1 MIVSANHHRW
11 LIAALAAIVFGSALG
26 QRLPWHID
34 EVRFVGVALEML
46 QNNTWWVPHR
56 AGEIY
61 ADKPPIFFWVMAAA
75 IKLIGSVRWAFP
87 VPAMLSSFAAL
98 LLIYDLGARLWNRRV
113 GLTAAVLLLCCY
125 QFWRLAT
132 YAHIDGFLVGWT
144 TLGLYGFVRHM
155 LSGRDRRWFY
165 LSFAAIAVGILSK
178 GVGFLPILIA
188 LPYALANKRGA
199 QLPAVPARQWLIG
212 ATLLIALLLCWLL
225 PLVIFARTDAEI
237 QAYLHEI
244 LFRQTAKRYTDAWQH
259 REPAW
264 FFLAQ
269 IPKYW
274 APLSLLLPWLLP
286 IWWQRLRRNDA
297 RYVLLLG
304 WAALV
309 LLFFSLSS
317 GKRELYML
325 PALPAVALA
334 AAAPLQLLL
343 RRRWLQRLVVG
354 TAGFLIIVALAA
366 AAIRIGAIL
375 PESSLMLWPVAAG
388 YVLLGGAMLALL
400 SMGLLHRRS
409 ATTRWLAVY
418 LILIACYHRGLLPLA
433 DAVES
438 GQPAMAALSETAA
451 PAALALIDWDEREW
465 LYADGVLMH
474 NGIRSA
480 TDIDLCSTAPVAMKW
495 VLSMETA
502 TQLQLQL
509 PTSPVF
515 AIQPNDKFVV
525 LTPRPVAFS
534 CAAQTPFRY
543 RFEWDAESRARLAR

>member
-1 MIVSANHHRW
+1 MIVSANRHRW
-11 LIAALAAIVFGSALG
+11 LIVALAALILGSALG

-46 QNNTWWVPHR
+46 QSGQWWVPHR

-61 ADKPPIFFWVMAAA
+61 ADKPPIFFWTMAAA

-87 VPAMLSSFAAL
+87 LPALLASGAAL
-98 LLIYDLGARLWNRRV
+98 LLIYDLGSRLWNRRV
-113 GLTAAVLLLCCY
+113 GLCAAVLLLCCY

-144 TLGLYGFVRHM
+144 TLGLYGFTRHL
-155 LSGRDRRWFY
+155 LSGRDQRWFY
-165 LSFAAIAVGILSK
+165 LAFAALAVGILSK
-178 GVGFLPILIA
+178 GVGFLPVLIA
-188 LPYALANKRGA
+188 LPYAAARWRGA
-199 QLPAVPARQWLIG
+199 TLAAVPARQWLFGVAI
-212 ATLLIALLLCWLL
+212 LLGLLLCWLV
-225 PLVIFARTDAEI
+225 PLLIFARSDAEI

-259 REPAW
+259 REPVW

-274 APLSLLLPWLLP
+274 APLSLLLPWLVP
-286 IWWQRLRRNDA
+286 IWWQRLRRNDS

-343 RRRWLQRLVVG
+343 RKRWMQRFIISMSV
-354 TAGFLIIVALAA
+354 FLIVVAFAVG
-366 AAIRIGAIL
+366 AIRIGGVL
-375 PESSLMLWPVAAG
+375 PKSSLMQWPVAAG
-388 YVLLGGAMLALL
+388 YALFAGGVLALL
-400 SMGLLHRRS
+400 GMVLLRRRH
-409 ATTRWLAVY
+409 AAVRWLAVY
-418 LILIACYHRGLLPLA
+418 VILIACYQRGLLPLA

-438 GQPAMAALSETAA
+438 GQPAMAALSQAAA

-465 LYADGVLMH
+465 LYSEAPLLH

-480 TDIDLCSTAPVAMKW
+480 NDTDLCSTAAVPMQW
-495 VLSMETA
+495 VLNTETA
-502 TQLQLQL
+502 ARLHL
-509 PTSPVF
+509 PIEPAF
-515 AIQPNDKFVV
+515 AIQPHDVYVV
-525 LTPRPVAFS
+525 LTPQQSGVP
-534 CAAQTPFRY
+534 CTTHTPFRY
-543 RFEWDAESRARLAR
+543 RFEWNAASRQRLAR